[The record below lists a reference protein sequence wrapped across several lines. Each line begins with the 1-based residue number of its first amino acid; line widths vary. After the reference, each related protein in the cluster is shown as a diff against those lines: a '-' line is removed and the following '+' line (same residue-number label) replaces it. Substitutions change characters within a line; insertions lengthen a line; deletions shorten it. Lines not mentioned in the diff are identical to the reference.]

1 MPPKTRTTTAR
12 KPAAKAAPKRK
23 RVAVRSPIS
32 VSLFQCG
39 RCKLKTNNPFK
50 RWGHTCLIG
59 FTPAQRRAARANL
72 EAARKSRRG

>member
-1 MPPKTRTTTAR
+1 MPPKPRTTTTR
-12 KPAAKAAPKRK
+12 KAPSKRRTKRK

-72 EAARKSRRG
+72 EAARKAKRG